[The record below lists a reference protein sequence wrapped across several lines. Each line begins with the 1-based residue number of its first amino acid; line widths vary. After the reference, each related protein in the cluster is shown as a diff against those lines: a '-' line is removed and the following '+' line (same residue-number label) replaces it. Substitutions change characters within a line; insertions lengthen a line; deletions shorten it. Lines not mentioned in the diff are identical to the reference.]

1 MMVDHMNSDS
11 TAAGQKSG
19 PGTLYGIG
27 LGPGDSELMTVKAA
41 RLISTADVIAYH
53 SARHGNSIARSVAEP
68 YLRDGQT
75 EERLM
80 YPVTTETTDHP
91 GGYQGALDDFYAE
104 SAERLAVHL
113 RAGRDVVLLAEG
125 DPLFYS
131 SYMHMHKRLAPQFDA
146 EIVPGVTSVSAA
158 SAATGV
164 PLVEGEETLTVVPGT
179 ASTSE
184 LLFRFRSADAIVV
197 MKLGRTFERVR
208 DALRE
213 AGRLDEAFYVER
225 ASTTVERVLP
235 AADLNPAEVPYFS
248 ILVVPGR
255 RNNPRFEPEP
265 VPGELVVVGL
275 GPGHDSWTTP
285 EVRAE
290 LATATDLVG
299 YTTYLKR
306 VTPRPGQRVHASDNR
321 VEAERAEFAL
331 DLARRGARVAVVS
344 SGDPGVFAMAA
355 AVAEVAAQPRWHEVP
370 VRVVPGV
377 TAATAVAAAVGAPL
391 GHDFAIISLSDRLKP
406 WSVIERRIRAALGA
420 DLVIAIYNP
429 GSASR
434 TWQVGA
440 LKHTLSQTVSP
451 DRVVV
456 LGRDVGGPEQQLT
469 TTTVADFDPAVVDMR
484 TMIIIGSSATRVVP
498 RAAGTL
504 VFTPRSHHP
513 VDSDDH
519 TADQSAEQLLEPVP
533 GGTDI

>member
-1 MMVDHMNSDS
+1 
-11 TAAGQKSG
+11 
-19 PGTLYGIG
+19 
-27 LGPGDSELMTVKAA
+27 MTVKAA
-41 RLISTADVIAYH
+41 RVIGAADVIAYH
-53 SARHGNSIARSVAEP
+53 CARHGNSIARSVAEP

-104 SAERLAVHL
+104 SAERLAEHL

-131 SYMHMHKRLAPQFDA
+131 SYMHMHKRLSPHFEA

-164 PLVEGEETLTVVPGT
+164 PLVEGDETLTVVPGT
-179 ASTSE
+179 ASTEE

-208 DALRE
+208 EALRQ

-235 AADLNPAEVPYFS
+235 AAEVDPAEVPYFS
-248 ILVVPGR
+248 ILIVPGR
-255 RNNPRFEPEP
+255 RNNPRFEPAP

-285 EVRAE
+285 EVRTE
-290 LATATDLVG
+290 LARATDLVG

-306 VTPRPGQRVHASDNR
+306 VTPRPGQRVHPSDNR

-355 AVAEVAAQPRWHEVP
+355 AVAEVASEPQWHDVR
-370 VRVVPGV
+370 VRVVPGM
-377 TAATAVAAAVGAPL
+377 TAASAVAAAVGAPL
-391 GHDFAIISLSDRLKP
+391 GHDFAVISLSDRLKP
-406 WSVIERRIRAALGA
+406 WSVIERRIKAALAA

-429 GSASR
+429 GSRSR

-440 LKHTLSQTVSP
+440 LKHTLLQTVSP

-456 LGRDVGGPEQQLT
+456 LGRDVGGAEQSLT
-469 TTTVADFDPAVVDMR
+469 TTTVAEFDPEVVDMR
-484 TMIIIGSSATRVVP
+484 TLIIIGSSATRAVP
-498 RAAGTL
+498 RAAGRL
-504 VFTPRSHHP
+504 VFTPRHYEVGGHDAGGADATGTGMGRATP
-513 VDSDDH
+513 AGPA
-519 TADQSAEQLLEPVP
+519 TAPAGSAEEPLEQSA
-533 GGTDI
+533 GGLDV

>member
-1 MMVDHMNSDS
+1 MSAVDNE
-11 TAAGQKSG
+11 TTRQETGAGK
-19 PGTLYGIG
+19 LWGIG
-27 LGPGDSELMTVKAA
+27 LGPGDSELMTVKSA
-41 RLISTADVIAYH
+41 RVISTADVVAYH
-53 SARHGNSIARSVAEP
+53 CARHGNSIARSVAKP

-131 SYMHMHKRLAPQFDA
+131 SYMHMHKRLSPHFDA

-164 PLVEGEETLTVVPGT
+164 PLVEGDETLTVVPGT
-179 ASTSE
+179 AATEE
-184 LLFRFRSADAIVV
+184 LLFRFRSADAVVV

-208 DALRE
+208 EALRE

-235 AADLNPAEVPYFS
+235 AAEVNPAEVPYFS

-255 RNNPRFEPEP
+255 RNNPRFEPKP

-290 LATATDLVG
+290 LARATDLVG

-321 VEAERAEFAL
+321 VESERAEFAL

-355 AVAEVAAQPRWHEVP
+355 AVTEVAAEPQWHDVP

-391 GHDFAIISLSDRLKP
+391 GHDFAVISLSDRLKP
-406 WSVIERRIRAALGA
+406 WSVIERRIKAALAA

-434 TWQVGA
+434 AWQVGA
-440 LKHTLSQTVSP
+440 LKHTLLQTVSP
-451 DRVVV
+451 DRVLV
-456 LGRDVGGPEQQLT
+456 LGRDVGGPEQTLT
-469 TTTVADFDPAVVDMR
+469 TTTVGEFDPEVVDMR
-484 TMIIIGSSATRVVP
+484 TLLIIGSSATRMVQ
-498 RAAGTL
+498 RAAGSL
-504 VFTPRSHHP
+504 VFTPRR
-513 VDSDDH
+513 H
-519 TADQSAEQLLEPVP
+519 TPAEDAEQVTGQASAEQPLEPSLGAGDV
-533 GGTDI
+533 